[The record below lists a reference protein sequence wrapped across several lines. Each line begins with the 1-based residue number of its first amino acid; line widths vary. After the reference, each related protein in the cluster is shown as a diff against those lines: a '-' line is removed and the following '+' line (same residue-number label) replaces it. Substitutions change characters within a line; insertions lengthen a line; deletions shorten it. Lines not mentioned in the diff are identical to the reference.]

1 MACRFFA
8 AEETVIA
15 ESVSLGVSMSV
26 VRRLKAESI
35 GRKKM
40 ELGLGIHGE
49 PGARSEGVAPAGKV
63 VELLMEG
70 LEKGRLA
77 KGLKQPEGE
86 ICMINNLGARDS
98 RRRFKQDSMDFT
110 RPFHQQ
116 RTDIKGA
123 LQIEFARGPGV
134 VNAVEIGMGKSDAGG
149 VVSLDE

>member
-98 RRRFKQDSMDFT
+98 RRRFKQDSMDFM
-110 RPFHQQ
+110 
-116 RTDIKGA
+116 DISY
-123 LQIEFARGPGV
+123 LHTSPCTYIIYPYIYIF
-134 VNAVEIGMGKSDAGG
+134 I
-149 VVSLDE
+149 